1 MITIYGKP
9 DVMCFGCKQ
18 TKRAFSA
25 AGVEFEFIDITD
37 PANQAGLEYITE
49 ELGYMQAPVVV
60 VTDDDHWSG
69 LDPAN
74 IERVIAHGAGAS

>member
-9 DVMCFGCKQ
+9 DAMCFGCKQ
-18 TKRAFSA
+18 TKKAFS
-25 AGVEFEFIDITD
+25 AGVEFEFIDITES
-37 PANQAGLEYITE
+37 ANQAGLEYITE

-60 VTDDDHWSG
+60 VSDDDHWSG

-74 IERVIAHGAGAS
+74 IKRVIAHRAAAT